1 MLTRW
6 RCPECECEQEIE
18 LAPATSYTLAA
29 YVSADEC
36 PLDQCLVDL
45 QTETQTGVSL
55 VCGGGVEGGDYGERG
70 GGGCPG
76 GGGGGGGCG
85 ARVRADRIVMP
96 KIQSLPT
103 ILVIR
108 NNSLV

>member
-1 MLTRW
+1 MITLNDISFLFRW
-6 RCPECECEQEIE
+6 KCPLCEKEHESQ
-18 LAPATSYTLAA
+18 LAPATSYTMAA
-29 YVSADEC
+29 YVSGDEC

-55 VCGGGVEGGDYGERG
+55 VCGSPDIGL
-70 GGGCPG
+70 
-76 GGGGGGGCG
+76 GGCG
-85 ARVRADRIVMP
+85 ARVKADRIVTP
-96 KIQSLPT
+96 KIQTLPT